1 MRRDAMKDEIG
12 AVVSGD
18 LCQGMKAL
26 IWGTAP
32 GSEVA
37 IMNGPLPAP
46 SAPLPSPRK
55 VAGEE
60 IRQCVTQHFFFSL
73 SLSVGH
79 CLLKKKLGL
88 PF

>member
-46 SAPLPSPRK
+46 SAPLPSPPPER
-55 VAGEE
+55 
-60 IRQCVTQHFFFSL
+60 
-73 SLSVGH
+73 
-79 CLLKKKLGL
+79 
-88 PF
+88 